1 MPVLVCQA
9 RNSKIVNISLFLA
22 FGGNQLVAEGMKI
35 ERPCQ
40 VINILQSVIW
50 QIL

>member
-9 RNSKIVNISLFLA
+9 RNNKIVNIFLFLA
-22 FGGNQLVAEGMKI
+22 FSVNQLVAKGMKNDSA
-35 ERPCQ
+35 CQ

-50 QIL
+50 HFL